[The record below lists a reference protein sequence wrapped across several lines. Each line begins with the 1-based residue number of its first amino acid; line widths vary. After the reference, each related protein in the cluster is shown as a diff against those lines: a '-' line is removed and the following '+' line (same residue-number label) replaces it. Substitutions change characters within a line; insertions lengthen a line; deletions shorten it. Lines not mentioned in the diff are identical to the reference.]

1 MNFPLLDNAP
11 AREGCRMVY
20 LSEKPAADAP
30 EMLAAEPELLTV
42 QRMHELTGVSE
53 QVIRKEIAEGRLP
66 GCKIG
71 RRLFVPKHL
80 FVEYATGGAANGRQ

>member
-1 MNFPLLDNAP
+1 MTWPQSEATP
-11 AREGCRMVY
+11 QACRMVY
-20 LSEKPAADAP
+20 LSENPP
-30 EMLAAEPELLTV
+30 SETPGMLADESELLTV
-42 QRMHELTGVSE
+42 QRIHEITGVSE

-80 FVEYATGGAANGRQ
+80 FIEHVMGGNSNGTA

>member
-1 MNFPLLDNAP
+1 MSWPMPKPEPQA
-11 AREGCRMVY
+11 CRMVY
-20 LSEKPAADAP
+20 LSEKPPAEAP
-30 EMLAAEPELLTV
+30 EMLAGEQELLTV
-42 QRMHELTGVSE
+42 QRMHELTGVSK

-80 FVEYATGGAANGRQ
+80 FVEYATGGVAHE

>member
-1 MNFPLLDNAP
+1 MSWPQSKTEP
-11 AREGCRMVY
+11 QTCRMVY
-20 LSEKPAADAP
+20 LSEKPPADAP

-42 QRMHELTGVSE
+42 QRMHELTGVSK

-71 RRLFVPKHL
+71 RRFFVPKYK
-80 FVEYATGGAANGRQ
+80 FIEYANGGITYE